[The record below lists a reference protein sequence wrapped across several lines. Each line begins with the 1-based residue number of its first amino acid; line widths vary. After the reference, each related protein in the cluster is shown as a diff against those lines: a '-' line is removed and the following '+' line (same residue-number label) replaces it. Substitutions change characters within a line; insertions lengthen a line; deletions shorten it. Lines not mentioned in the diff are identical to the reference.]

1 MWGSG
6 WRVMPNKT
14 YSLLACGLAATVLG
28 ITTALAQTDAPQTT
42 DSASTQ
48 TEAPAASDATTNPR
62 PSQAEAVPKQAQSSP
77 STKTVLDYEAS
88 EQISEDFSVSF
99 PIDI

>member
-1 MWGSG
+1 
-6 WRVMPNKT
+6 MPNKT

-48 TEAPAASDATTNPR
+48 TEAPAASDVTTNPR
-62 PSQAEAVPKQAQSSP
+62 PSQAEAAPKQAQPSP